1 MEPEAGEAACA
12 LSEEERRCS
21 ANHVVYRVV
30 RAKVRFGFWPRA
42 RESWENESHVLLD
55 NMRVAKLNGL

>member
-30 RAKVRFGFWPRA
+30 RAKVRFGFRPRA
-42 RESWENESHVLLD
+42 RGSWENESHVLLD

>member
-30 RAKVRFGFWPRA
+30 RAKVRFGFGLV
-42 RESWENESHVLLD
+42 HVDLGKMSLTFFWIT
-55 NMRVAKLNGL
+55 